1 MKKTIGTLKAT
12 QKDKISTVDSLELA
26 LNLIDEDPNQP
37 RNEFDPVTL
46 QELAETI
53 KLRGVKTPISVHPNL
68 KKNGYFIINHGARRY
83 RASILAGKESIPAF
97 IDSDYTQADQII
109 ENLQRDNLTP
119 REIADFIGRQLSTG
133 LMSMEVA
140 KQIGKSQ
147 TFVSQHLTL
156 LNLPDPIA
164 KLFNS
169 GVLRDVIVIND
180 LVRAYKQDQLK
191 LTKWLNNPDQ
201 EITRS
206 SIKLFREFIKI
217 KGTNHREVNDS
228 SNEDLTTVS
237 LTSNPII
244 KSNPPIATMVRLI
257 DEFYAIIKMQN
268 NTLDKT
274 LTLLSKEEKNQLT
287 SILNKLVTFGGK
299 IKDE

>member
-12 QKDKISTVDSLELA
+12 QGDKISTVDSLEMA
-26 LNLIDEDPNQP
+26 LSLIDEDPNQP
-37 RNEFDPVTL
+37 RNEFDPITL

-68 KKNGYFIINHGARRY
+68 EKKGHFIINHGARRY
-83 RASILAGKESIPAF
+83 RASILAGKESIPVF
-97 IDSDYTQADQII
+97 IDSDYTQSDQII

-133 LMSMEVA
+133 LMSIEVA

-169 GVLRDVIVIND
+169 GVLRDVIIIND
-180 LVRAYKQDQLK
+180 LVRAYKQDQSK

-217 KGTNHREVNDS
+217 KSNNHREVNDI
-228 SNEDLTTVS
+228 SNEDLKTVS
-237 LTSNPII
+237 LTPSPTI

-287 SILNKLVTFGGK
+287 SLLNKLVRLGK
-299 IKDE
+299 K